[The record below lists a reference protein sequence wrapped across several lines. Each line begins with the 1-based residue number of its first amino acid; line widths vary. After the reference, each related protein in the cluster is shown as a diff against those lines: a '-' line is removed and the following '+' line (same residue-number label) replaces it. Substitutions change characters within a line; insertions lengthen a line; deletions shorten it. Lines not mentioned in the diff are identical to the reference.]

1 MARVL
6 VIFLPLKTFNPAA
19 SGEDLFEADS
29 EIERL
34 VGADVGDAGAGE
46 GTAADAFQN
55 GGFGEAQAAVGGIFF
70 PSRKGIAPGKLV
82 SAALLFGLAALA
94 AAAVGAVS
102 LRGRGYG
109 FPKN

>member
-1 MARVL
+1 
-6 VIFLPLKTFNPAA
+6 
-19 SGEDLFEADS
+19 
-29 EIERL
+29 
-34 VGADVGDAGAGE
+34 VGDAGAGE

-55 GGFGEAQAAVGGIFF
+55 GGFGEAQAAVGEIFF

-94 AAAVGAVS
+94 AAVGAVS